1 MSDNLNFKLV
11 DLNNEIDFN
20 TIDLQKLD
28 IDLTIKDTKLIE
40 DLENHKINNKNILLN
55 KDEIKNRENNI
66 LNTLKEP
73 VFDTF
78 VKIINLE
85 KRHERNFDESY
96 VCA

>member
-1 MSDNLNFKLV
+1 MSDHLNFKLV
-11 DLNNEIDFN
+11 DQKNESDFN

-28 IDLTIKDTKLIE
+28 IDLTIKDTKLID
-40 DLENHKINNKNILLN
+40 DLENPKINNKNILLN
-55 KDEIKNRENNI
+55 EDEIKNKEDNI

-73 VFDTF
+73 VFETF

-85 KRHERNFDESY
+85 KRHERNFYESY